1 MSSCL
6 PGKEQFVFMCCSCLP
21 PVLCVFNKPRHNEPR
36 HDVPRPRTTQQ
47 LAPGWVQEDCAKENL
62 CWHPTQHWEETEMTV
77 SC

>member
-21 PVLCVFNKPRHNEPR
+21 PVSCVFKEPR

-47 LAPGWVQEDCAKENL
+47 PAPGWVQAGCTEENL